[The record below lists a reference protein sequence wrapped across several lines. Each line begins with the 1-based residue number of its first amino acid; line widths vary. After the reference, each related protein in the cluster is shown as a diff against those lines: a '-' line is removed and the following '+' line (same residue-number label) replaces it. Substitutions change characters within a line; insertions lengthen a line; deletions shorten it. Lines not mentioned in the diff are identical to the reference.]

1 MTKRAIEHLKSD
13 RVMADVIQRIGP
25 LKMRP
30 RRISPFQSLAQ
41 AIIHQQLSGRA
52 AATILTRF
60 QALFRS
66 SDFPSPQ
73 AVLGTDIEILRSAGL
88 SMAKATYIKGLAQRT
103 IEGIV
108 PSLESCE
115 SLTDADL
122 VQRLTSIKGVG
133 VWTVQML
140 LIFNLGRPDVF
151 PIDDL
156 GVRRGYQIAFKKR
169 RLPDP
174 AHLHHI
180 GRRWAPFRT
189 TAALY
194 LWRTTDFQ
202 SGRGER

>member
-13 RVMADVIQRIGP
+13 RVMAEVIERIGP

-30 RRISPFQSLAQ
+30 RRIAPFQSLAS
-41 AIIHQQLSGRA
+41 AIIHQQLSGKA
-52 AATILTRF
+52 ASTILARF
-60 QALFRS
+60 QALFGS
-66 SDFPSPQ
+66 GGFPSPL
-73 AVLGTDIEILRSAGL
+73 AVAGADVENLRSAGL
-88 SMAKATYIKGLAQRT
+88 SRAKAAYIQGLARKT
-103 IEGIV
+103 LEGIV
-108 PSLESCE
+108 PSLEACD
-115 SLTDADL
+115 SLADEEL

-133 VWTVQML
+133 VWTVQMF

-174 AHLHHI
+174 AHLHRT
-180 GRRWAPFRT
+180 GARWAPFRT

-202 SGRGER
+202 KPD